1 MENYVEVS
9 NDEFDVTGEKLKI
22 VAFKAAWCGPCR
34 VLTPILEEL
43 AVNNKELII
52 AKVDVDANS
61 GLSAK
66 YGIRNIPTTLFL
78 RNGEIVDK
86 VIGVKSLVDLQ
97 NLVDIYS

>member
-9 NDEFDVTGEKLKI
+9 NDEFDVTGKDLKI

-34 VLTPILEEL
+34 VLSPILEEL
-43 AVNNKELII
+43 AGNNKELIV
-52 AKVDVDANS
+52 AKVDVDSNPE
-61 GLSAK
+61 LSAK

-86 VIGVKSLVDLQ
+86 VIGVKSLADLQ
-97 NLVDIYS
+97 NLVNVYS

>member
-9 NDEFDVTGEKLKI
+9 NDEFDVTGEELKI

-34 VLTPILEEL
+34 ILSPILEEL
-43 AVNNKELII
+43 AGNNKTLVI
-52 AKVDVDANS
+52 AKVDVDANP

-86 VIGVKSLVDLQ
+86 VIGTKTLSDLQSLVDM
-97 NLVDIYS
+97 YS